1 MRRKF
6 AAMEKNWTP
15 AMTAENARRN
25 LRRISNHNPEAGMEN
40 WKTVDERL
48 NEDFEYWAFR
58 CARIKEKNSGR
69 RIPFRLNRA
78 QRKVLAELERQR
90 RAGLPLRIIVLKS
103 RQWGCSTLILHY
115 FVWLMTRRNENWHSL
130 ICCHQKSAS
139 SVLSGQVSD
148 IVRHC
153 PDDLDP
159 PKIVS
164 YEGLRSVRELQ
175 PSGSRLT
182 LCTALNPDAA
192 RGADYMMAHL
202 SEVAYWPD
210 GGERDASEL
219 VRAVCSSIPRVP
231 ESAIIMEST
240 ANGPGNLF
248 HSEWRRAVEGRRD
261 KTAVFATWHEV
272 EYNAEPLRMTHEKTW
287 RLLTDYER
295 RLWGPPLNL
304 SLEQIYWYHNQVR
317 AQSSHQAVKRE
328 YPVTPEEAFSA
339 AGLMVF
345 DPDWLER
352 LRRGVCDPVE
362 RFEVDVAGRKLVPTP
377 SGRLELWSHPCKR
390 PELNTKPAYIIAV
403 DVGGNWQGAD
413 WSVIAVFDV
422 RQPGRMEL
430 AAQWRGHVE
439 IDRLCDIA
447 TTLGTIY
454 HRALVVFES
463 NTLETRGEHA
473 LEKLGR
479 SRYPNLYRRQSF
491 DSVTHRLSSRIGF
504 HTNASTK
511 ASAIFELTYAVRDG
525 VLLERSAAA
534 LAEMNTYIRH
544 GEKTEAA
551 PGCHDDMVMTRAIAA
566 YALAQHPPRPLK
578 QF

>member
-1 MRRKF
+1 
-6 AAMEKNWTP
+6 MEKNWTP

-25 LRRISNHNPEAGMEN
+25 LRRISTHNPEAGMEN
-40 WKTVDERL
+40 WKTADERL

-115 FVWLMTRRNENWHSL
+115 FMWLMIRRNENWHSL

-148 IVRHC
+148 IVRNC
-153 PDDLDP
+153 PPDVEA

-164 YEGLRSVRELQ
+164 YEGLRSVRELL

-231 ESAIIMEST
+231 ESAIVMEST

-248 HSEWRRAVEGRRD
+248 HREWRRAVEGRSD

-272 EYNAEPLRMTHEKTW
+272 EYNAEPLRLTHEKTW

-295 RLWGPPLNL
+295 RLWDPPLNL

-317 AQSSHQAVKRE
+317 AQGSHQAVKRE
-328 YPVTPEEAFSA
+328 YPVSPDEAFSE

-345 DPDWLER
+345 DPEWLER
-352 LRRGVCDPVE
+352 LRPGVCDPAE
-362 RFEVDVAGRKLVPTP
+362 RCEVDVIARKLVPTP
-377 SGRLELWSHPCKR
+377 SGRLEIWAPPCSSA
-390 PELNTKPAYIIAV
+390 EVNVKPAYIIAV

-422 RQPGRMEL
+422 RRPGCMEL

-479 SRYPNLYRRQSF
+479 SRYPNLYRRQAF
-491 DSVTHRLSSRIGF
+491 DSVTQRLSSRIGF

-525 VLLERSAAA
+525 LLRERSAAA

-566 YALAQHPPRPLK
+566 YALAQHPPRKLK
-578 QF
+578 NFEC

>member
-1 MRRKF
+1 
-6 AAMEKNWTP
+6 
-15 AMTAENARRN
+15 MTAENNRRN
-25 LRRISNHNPEAGMEN
+25 RRRLIEHNPEAGMEK
-40 WKTVDERL
+40 WKTADERL

-90 RAGLPLRIIVLKS
+90 RAGLPIRLIVLKS

-115 FVWLMTRRNENWHSL
+115 FMWLMIRRNENWHSL

-139 SVLSGQVSD
+139 TVLSGQISD
-148 IVRHC
+148 IVRSC
-153 PDDLDP
+153 PSDVEA

-164 YEGLRSVRELQ
+164 YEGLRSVRELL

-182 LCTALNPDAA
+182 ISTARNPDGA

-210 GGERDASEL
+210 GGKRDASEL

-240 ANGPGNLF
+240 ANGPGNFF
-248 HSEWRRAVEGRRD
+248 HHEWQRAVEGHSD
-261 KTAVFATWHEV
+261 KTPVFATWHEV

-287 RLLTDYER
+287 QILSDYER
-295 RLWGPPLNL
+295 RLWEPPLNL
-304 SLEQIYWYHNQVR
+304 SLEQIYWYHNQVC
-317 AQSSHQAVKRE
+317 AQGSHLAVKRE
-328 YPVTPEEAFSA
+328 YPVSPDEAFSE

-345 DPDWLER
+345 DPEWLER
-352 LRRGVCDPVE
+352 LRPAVCNPTA
-362 RFEVDVAGRKLVPTP
+362 RYEVDVAAIRLVESP
-377 SGRLELWSHPCKR
+377 SGRLELWRLPCA
-390 PELNTKPAYIIAV
+390 PDECSTKPAYIIAV
-403 DVGGNWQGAD
+403 DVGGNWEGAD

-422 RQPGRMEL
+422 RSPGLEL
-430 AAQWRGHVE
+430 VAQWRGHVE

-447 TTLGTIY
+447 TSLGSIY

-463 NTLETRGEHA
+463 NSLETRGEHA

-491 DSVTHRLSSRIGF
+491 DYVTRRLSSRIGF

-511 ASAIFELTYAVRDG
+511 ASAIFELCYAMRDG
-525 VLLERSAAA
+525 LLIERSAAA
-534 LAEMNTYIRH
+534 LTEMNTYIRH

-566 YALAQHPPRPLK
+566 YALAQNPPRAIKPLK
-578 QF
+578 T

>member
-1 MRRKF
+1 
-6 AAMEKNWTP
+6 
-15 AMTAENARRN
+15 MTAENERRN
-25 LRRISNHNPEAGMEN
+25 LWRFVEHNPEEGMEK

-48 NEDFEYWAFR
+48 NEDFEFWAFR

-69 RIPFRLNRA
+69 RIPFKLNRA

-90 RAGLPLRIIVLKS
+90 RAGLPLRLIVLKS

-115 FVWLMTRRNENWHSL
+115 FMWLMIRRNENWHSL
-130 ICCHQKSAS
+130 LCCHQKSAS
-139 SVLSGQVSD
+139 AVLSGQVSD

-153 PDDLDP
+153 PPDMDA

-164 YEGLRSVRELQ
+164 YEGLRSVRELL

-182 LCTALNPDAA
+182 ICTALNPDGA
-192 RGADYMMAHL
+192 RGADYMMALL

-219 VRAVCSSIPRVP
+219 VRAVCSSIPRVA

-240 ANGPGNLF
+240 ANGPGNFF
-248 HSEWRRAVEGRRD
+248 HREWQRALAGESD

-272 EYNAEPLRMTHEKTW
+272 EYNAEPLRMTREKTW
-287 RLLTDYER
+287 QMLTDYER
-295 RLWGPPLNL
+295 KLWEPPLNL

-317 AQSSHQAVKRE
+317 AQGSHLAVKRE
-328 YPVTPEEAFSA
+328 YPVSPDEAFSE
-339 AGLMVF
+339 AGQMVF
-345 DPDWLER
+345 DPEWLDR
-352 LRRGVCDPVE
+352 LRAGVCDPAG
-362 RFEVDVAGRKLVPTP
+362 RYEVDVAGRRLVESP
-377 SGRLELWSHPCKR
+377 SGHLEVWSHPCR
-390 PELNTKPAYIIAV
+390 PEEIAARPGYIVAV
-403 DVGGNWQGAD
+403 DVGGNWEGAD
-413 WSVIAVFDV
+413 WSVVAVFDV
-422 RQPGRMEL
+422 RRPGCMEL
-430 AAQWRGHVE
+430 VAQWRGHVE

-447 TTLGTIY
+447 TTLGGIY

-491 DSVTHRLSSRIGF
+491 DSVTNQMSSRIGF
-504 HTNASTK
+504 HTNASSK
-511 ASAIFELTYAVRDG
+511 ASAIFELSYAMRDG
-525 VLLERSAAA
+525 LLIERSAAA
-534 LAEMNTYIRH
+534 LSEMSTYLRR

-566 YALAQHPPRPLK
+566 YALSQHPPRPLK
-578 QF
+578 PLKLPRH